1 MKTLNM
7 LLSLSVSGLLSL
19 SAAFLTG
26 CQENIPQ
33 EQKDWENITTYFNAS
48 DESGTT
54 TYYIPSAGSVGD
66 PLPFF
71 DPVATDYKILYLHNF
86 EQNV

>member
-1 MKTLNM
+1 MKTLNKII
-7 LLSLSVSGLLSL
+7 LGTLSLCTLLAS
-19 SAAFLTG
+19 
-26 CQENIPQ
+26 CQQNVPQ

-48 DESGTT
+48 DEAGTT

-71 DPVATDYKILYLHNF
+71 DPVAKEYKILYLHNF
-86 EQNV
+86 E